1 MLGAIFDDFR
11 LALRSLARNP
21 GYAAIAVVTL
31 ALGIGATTA
40 IFSVVNGTF
49 LRPLPYPNADRLIQ
63 VRTVFESGFQG
74 SFSYPDFEDLRDQN
88 RTLAG
93 LALYLNRT
101 ASAAMAEQGFRV
113 TRAGVSPDFLSVV
126 GVPPALGRAFTADE
140 EQNGEP
146 VAIVS
151 YGFWQNRLAGRS
163 DFASQSV
170 RVDDRTYT
178 VIGVMPRGYDF
189 PVGTELWTPVRRGTQ
204 NRTSRSYLVVGRL
217 QDDVSVE
224 AAQQDL
230 SAIAV
235 QLKQLH
241 GDGAN
246 MVDASVRPLMEQ
258 LAGNVRAALTL
269 LLGASGVLLLVA
281 CVNVANLMLARALS
295 LDRESALRL
304 ALGAGPVRVA
314 RRFMAESLVHTAVG
328 AGLGLAIAFGGVA
341 ALLAQ
346 ATVALPR
353 PEEIGVDLRVLGF
366 LLAVA
371 LLGALVVG
379 AVPAL
384 RAARRDPRDAL
395 ADSQRIQGGSAAT
408 RRFSAGLV
416 MAQISLTVV
425 LLVGAGLVGRSVLNL
440 LNEDPGYRTDGAIVM
455 DVWLSTENPVGPPT
469 AGDAYIASFLDRLMS
484 GLRAIPGVTRVG
496 GVSNFPLQ
504 LTTGTNGSFILVDRP
519 DEGANADDYA
529 RLISDP
535 SRRGNAQFRVASQDY
550 FAAMGIPVLRGRAFD
565 ARDTRD
571 APHVA
576 VINASLAELHWPGQ
590 DPLGRLIQYAGMDGD
605 YRAFT
610 IVGVVADIREL
621 SLGGT
626 SQPTFYA
633 DQRQRPRR
641 ASEFHVVIESGGD
654 FATLTAAARRVARE
668 LDPLI
673 PVDFKTLRERVSA
686 SIADRHLVLT
696 LLALFGVL
704 ALVLAATGIYGI
716 VGYRAVRRTREIGVR
731 VALGARRPDIVR
743 LLVSEGALFAVGGVA
758 IGLAVAIASTRV
770 VASWLYG
777 VGATDPTTFAAVGV
791 AMIAVALAASWVPAY
806 RASRM
811 DAIEAL
817 RHD

>member
-1 MLGAIFDDFR
+1 MGAIIDDFR
-11 LALRSLARNP
+11 LALRSVARSP

-49 LRPLPYPNADRLIQ
+49 LRPLPYPNAERLIQ
-63 VRTVFESGFQG
+63 VRTVFENGFLG

-93 LALYLNRT
+93 LALYANRT

-113 TRAGVSPDFLSVV
+113 AWAQVSPDFLSVV

-140 EQNGEP
+140 EQTGGP

-151 YGFWQNRLAGRS
+151 YGYWQNRLAGRS

-170 RVDDRTYT
+170 RVNDRTYS

-189 PVGTELWTPVRRGTQ
+189 PAGTDLWAPMQPMTH
-204 NRTSRSYLVVGRL
+204 NRTSRGFGVVGRL

-235 QLKQLH
+235 RLKQQY

-246 MVDASVRPLMEQ
+246 MVDASVRPVMEQ
-258 LAGNVRAALTL
+258 LAGNVRAALTV

-314 RRFMAESLVHTAVG
+314 RRFMAESLVLTAAG

-341 ALLAQ
+341 VLLAQ
-346 ATVALPR
+346 GTVALPR
-353 PEEIGVDLRVLGF
+353 PEDIGVDLRVLGF
-366 LLAVA
+366 SLAVA

-379 AVPAL
+379 VVPAL

-440 LNEDPGYRTDGAIVM
+440 LNEDPGYRTDGA
-455 DVWLSTENPVGPPT
+455 
-469 AGDAYIASFLDRLMS
+469 
-484 GLRAIPGVTRVG
+484 
-496 GVSNFPLQ
+496 
-504 LTTGTNGSFILVDRP
+504 
-519 DEGANADDYA
+519 
-529 RLISDP
+529 
-535 SRRGNAQFRVASQDY
+535 RRHG
-550 FAAMGIPVLRGRAFD
+550 
-565 ARDTRD
+565 
-571 APHVA
+571 
-576 VINASLAELHWPGQ
+576 
-590 DPLGRLIQYAGMDGD
+590 
-605 YRAFT
+605 
-610 IVGVVADIREL
+610 
-621 SLGGT
+621 
-626 SQPTFYA
+626 
-633 DQRQRPRR
+633 
-641 ASEFHVVIESGGD
+641 
-654 FATLTAAARRVARE
+654 
-668 LDPLI
+668 
-673 PVDFKTLRERVSA
+673 
-686 SIADRHLVLT
+686 
-696 LLALFGVL
+696 
-704 ALVLAATGIYGI
+704 
-716 VGYRAVRRTREIGVR
+716 R
-731 VALGARRPDIVR
+731 VALDGSAGRAAHGGRRLYRKLPGSSHERAADDPGRGAR
-743 LLVSEGALFAVGGVA
+743 G
-758 IGLAVAIASTRV
+758 
-770 VASWLYG
+770 
-777 VGATDPTTFAAVGV
+777 
-791 AMIAVALAASWVPAY
+791 
-806 RASRM
+806 
-811 DAIEAL
+811 
-817 RHD
+817 RHQ